1 MRALEPIPGDPWP
14 HDMVLTIETVSG
26 PLTYLLFVRTAWQLD
41 IDTVPALESEPNVG
55 ASDRPSDRDVDAAR
69 AQWLV
74 EWNRAWTQFESR
86 QRAIMT
92 PDAEIQHLLDTL
104 TDEELQEALSPQPS
118 DYWDA
123 GIDQKAYSA
132 WRRLLQPPIDDSPE
146 NLVLPALIPAWESG
160 LRTIIQLPYRGY
172 FAERINR
179 EHLVVS
185 AATRR
190 DPTLFD
196 RALRS

>member
-1 MRALEPIPGDPWP
+1 MRSLEPIPGDPWP
-14 HDMVLTIETVSG
+14 QDMVLTIETTSG
-26 PLTYLLFVRTAWQLD
+26 SLTYLLFVRTAWQLE
-41 IDTVPALESEPNVG
+41 IDTVPALESEPSIG
-55 ASDRPSDRDVDAAR
+55 DSGRPADRDVDAAR

-74 EWNRAWTQFESR
+74 EWNRAWTHFEPRR
-86 QRAIMT
+86 QAITM
-92 PDAEIQHLLDTL
+92 PDAETQHLLDTL
-104 TDEELQEALSPQPS
+104 TDEELQTAMSTQPS
-118 DYWDA
+118 SYWEA
-123 GIDQKAYSA
+123 GIDHRAYSA
-132 WRRLLQPPIDDSPE
+132 WHRLLQPAIEDSPE

-160 LRTIIQLPYRGY
+160 LSTIIQLPYRGY

-179 EHLVVS
+179 AHLVVS